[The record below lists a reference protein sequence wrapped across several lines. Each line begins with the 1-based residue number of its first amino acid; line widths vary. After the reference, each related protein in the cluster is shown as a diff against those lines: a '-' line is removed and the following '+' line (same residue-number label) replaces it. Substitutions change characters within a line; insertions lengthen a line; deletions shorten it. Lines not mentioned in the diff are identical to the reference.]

1 MTPRRPSHLKHHL
14 ASTSPPSSFN
24 WIPHAMTSDAE
35 TIRDLRMK
43 VALLELELN
52 KVNQEEVQAS
62 LAFAGVLT
70 KLELVLLLGIA
81 RKEVAQWSYL
91 DNITEQNGK
100 YDRYSGEMHQTLRT
114 KVAVWKMR
122 KKLKPYGIEIK
133 TWRGVGYYLDDENK
147 AKLEA
152 LMENK

>member
-1 MTPRRPSHLKHHL
+1 M
-14 ASTSPPSSFN
+14 ST
-24 WIPHAMTSDAE
+24 DAE
-35 TIRDLRMK
+35 IIKDLRMK
-43 VALLELELN
+43 VALLEIELN
-52 KVNQEEVQAS
+52 KVNEEEVQAS
-62 LAFAGVLT
+62 QVFAGILT

-122 KKLKPYGIEIK
+122 RKLKPFGIEIK
-133 TWRGVGYYLDDENK
+133 TWRGIGYYLDDENK
-147 AKLEA
+147 AKLKQ
-152 LMENK
+152 LMEKKDD